1 MNAEILQECFGASLL
16 PVSSHSELR
25 KVGLMVTASY
35 RDSLANFS
43 NKKKA
48 SDNLFLFLK
57 KKTLI
62 GWSLAVSNLSSKP
75 SSLMDES
82 TTSF

>member
-48 SDNLFLFLK
+48 SDNFFSLF
-57 KKTLI
+57 KT
-62 GWSLAVSNLSSKP
+62 KP
-75 SSLMDES
+75 LLGGH
-82 TTSF
+82 